1 MSALFAYAL
10 QLLLL
15 LQPMQFQLLLLLLFG
30 VVVVLLLQLL
40 WHSLYQKR
48 LAIVLVR
55 RA

>member
-1 MSALFAYAL
+1 MSALFACAL

-15 LQPMQFQLLLLLLFG
+15 LQPMQFQLLLLLFG